1 MSATICFE
9 KNIHGSIIVYK
20 SIIKDFLM
28 WTNCTFATNKTRN
41 MSYRSHQSKYNELF
55 RLADLRW
62 SANSVRFKC
71 LSRISEKI
79 FYFSARLFYDGKCS
93 RSAEQCKNKGD
104 VNRPCF
110 TYISKLLNWEECRRR
125 YQLIFLFT
133 QNGKEELLQT
143 WNRRNIR

>member
-1 MSATICFE
+1 
-9 KNIHGSIIVYK
+9 
-20 SIIKDFLM
+20 
-28 WTNCTFATNKTRN
+28 

-71 LSRISEKI
+71 LSWISEKI

-110 TYISKLLNWEECRRR
+110 TYISKLLNWVECRRH
-125 YQLIFLFT
+125 YHLIFLFT
-133 QNGKEELLQT
+133 QNGKEGLLQT
-143 WNRRNIR
+143 